1 LTLTLA
7 KTMAR
12 KGKIAGLPREIREEL
27 NERLADGQQGP
38 VILPW
43 LNALPAVRERLAVR
57 ARADSGEVAEITD
70 GNLSEWRAGGY
81 QEWCQD
87 ARVRNMAHFVSRL
100 ADASGQPPESL
111 LRKVW
116 TGKMLEIVEAME
128 TEEALSDQDGGDAG
142 RVSKTFLMAGGTIAT
157 ISAAAQ
163 REKEHADKTRQT
175 DLKLGLEKIK
185 VARTFVKFV
194 DDAKALALAE
204 AAKTDDR
211 RLPELADYLLGAP
224 DLERL
229 ENQ

>member
-1 LTLTLA
+1 
-7 KTMAR
+7 MAR

-38 VILPW
+38 AILPW
-43 LNALPAVRERLAVR
+43 LNALPAVRERLAAR
-57 ARADSGEVAEITD
+57 ARADGEVPEITD

-87 ARVRNMAHFVSRL
+87 AKVRNMAHFVSRL

-116 TGKMLEIVEAME
+116 TGKMLEIVESLE
-128 TEEALSDQDGGDAG
+128 TEETLVDEEGGDAG
-142 RVSKTFLMAGGTIAT
+142 RGVSQRFLQAGGTIAT

-163 REKEHADKTRQT
+163 REREHVDKTRQT

-229 ENQ
+229 ENL

>member
-1 LTLTLA
+1 
-7 KTMAR
+7 MAR

-43 LNALPAVRERLAVR
+43 LNGLAEVRGRLAAR

-87 ARVRNMAHFVSRL
+87 AKVRNMAHFVTRL

-128 TEEALSDQDGGDAG
+128 TEETLVDEEGGDAG
-142 RVSKTFLMAGGTIAT
+142 RGVSKTFLMAGGTIAT

-163 REKEHADKTRQT
+163 REAEHRDKTRQT

-194 DDAKALALAE
+194 DDAKALELAE

-229 ENQ
+229 ENL

>member
-1 LTLTLA
+1 
-7 KTMAR
+7 MAR

-38 VILPW
+38 AILPW
-43 LNALPAVRERLAVR
+43 LNGLPAVRDRLAAR
-57 ARADSGEVAEITD
+57 SRADSGEVAEITD

-87 ARVRNMAHFVSRL
+87 AKVRNMAHFVTRL

-128 TEEALSDQDGGDAG
+128 TEETLTDEDGEDAG
-142 RVSKTFLMAGGTIAT
+142 RGVNQRFLQAGGIIAT
-157 ISAAAQ
+157 VSSAAQ
-163 REKEHADKTRQT
+163 REREHTDKTRQT

-194 DDAKALALAE
+194 ADARALELAE

-229 ENQ
+229 ANQ

>member
-1 LTLTLA
+1 MA
-7 KTMAR
+7 AR

-43 LNALPAVRERLAVR
+43 LNGLAEVRGRLAAR

-87 ARVRNMAHFVSRL
+87 AKVRNMAHFVTRL

-128 TEEALSDQDGGDAG
+128 TEETLVDEEGADAG
-142 RVSKTFLMAGGTIAT
+142 RGVNQRFLQAGGIIAT
-157 ISAAAQ
+157 VSSAAQ
-163 REKEHADKTRQT
+163 REREHTDKTRQT

-194 DDAKALALAE
+194 DDARALELAE

-229 ENQ
+229 ANQ